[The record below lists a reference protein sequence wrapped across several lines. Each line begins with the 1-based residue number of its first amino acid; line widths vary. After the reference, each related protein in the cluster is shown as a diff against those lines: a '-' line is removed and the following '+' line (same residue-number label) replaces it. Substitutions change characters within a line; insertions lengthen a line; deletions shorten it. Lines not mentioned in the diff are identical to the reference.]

1 VVSHRIRANAELP
14 VLIPVAVP
22 VTTNVTTKVTA
33 KVTAVIPIMAVAIVV
48 IAMIVAVAGGEN
60 VRDSHICSSPRF
72 RELFSGRS
80 LMCRYPA
87 LCW

>member
-14 VLIPVAVP
+14 VLISVAVP

-48 IAMIVAVAGGEN
+48 IAMIVAVAGVKMSAILISVPLLGSEN
-60 VRDSHICSSPRF
+60 CSS
-72 RELFSGRS
+72 RED
-80 LMCRYPA
+80 P
-87 LCW
+87 